1 MVLCFIALPFGKTA
15 WETFLMI
22 YVEGH
27 LQSMWYKVNLD
38 LKLCKCSLCKLQE
51 LWRWK
56 WGIKML
62 LCMKKQRGN
71 FRFPFATS
79 AVVSPGTL
87 LTHALP
93 AWEALRFSMG
103 AGWEMTWSTVCDA
116 GQGSGADLYFL
127 QTSGE
132 NPEPNAAA
140 AQTESPEQMR
150 VSAIR
155 RSPTPWCCSASLF
168 LGLDHCESEIGL
180 EKNGSVLW
188 ITVQRCTSRG
198 DKDSVLDFMHPC
210 AYHLEARFQKTL
222 EIKGWREI
230 TSFIFRYIPG
240 HVFPLH
246 FNREWG
252 PFCFLFFLFEST
264 KCF

>member
-1 MVLCFIALPFGKTA
+1 
-15 WETFLMI
+15 
-22 YVEGH
+22 
-27 LQSMWYKVNLD
+27 MWYKVNLD

-103 AGWEMTWSTVCDA
+103 ASWEMTWSTVCDA

-127 QTSGE
+127 QNSGE

-140 AQTESPEQMR
+140 AQTDEPRADEGVCHQAIPHSVMLLSILISGTRSLWVRNRPGEEWIC
-150 VSAIR
+150 VVNHSA
-155 RSPTPWCCSASLF
+155 
-168 LGLDHCESEIGL
+168 E
-180 EKNGSVLW
+180 
-188 ITVQRCTSRG
+188 
-198 DKDSVLDFMHPC
+198 MH
-210 AYHLEARFQKTL
+210 K
-222 EIKGWREI
+222 
-230 TSFIFRYIPG
+230 
-240 HVFPLH
+240 
-246 FNREWG
+246 
-252 PFCFLFFLFEST
+252 
-264 KCF
+264 